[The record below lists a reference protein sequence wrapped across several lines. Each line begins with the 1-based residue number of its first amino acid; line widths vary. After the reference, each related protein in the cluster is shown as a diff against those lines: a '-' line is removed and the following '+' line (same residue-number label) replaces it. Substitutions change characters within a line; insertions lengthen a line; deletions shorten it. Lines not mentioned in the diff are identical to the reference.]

1 LLVAVGWLGVVVAL
15 FLLLGR
21 GKQLADQDAFYQAQ
35 TYEKD
40 HQVDD
45 VFFITKL
52 PIAGRRDVIIMAG
65 TTAGATAAGA
75 TTAGTATAPPA
86 VAPPV
91 ALIDGR

>member
-1 LLVAVGWLGVVVAL
+1 MAVGWLGVVVAL
-15 FLLLGR
+15 LLLLGR

-35 TYEKD
+35 TYDKD
-40 HQVDD
+40 HQVD